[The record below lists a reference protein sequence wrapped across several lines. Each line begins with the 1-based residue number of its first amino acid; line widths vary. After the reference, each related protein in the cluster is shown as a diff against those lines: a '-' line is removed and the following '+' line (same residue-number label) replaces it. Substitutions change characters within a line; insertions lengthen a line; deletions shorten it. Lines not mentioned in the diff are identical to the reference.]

1 MGATRWRWWY
11 AGGLAALWAAQSLAR
26 LLFSRAAIT
35 VARYDLMVHL
45 ALIVAVLAGVAFVVA
60 LFPDTRRGRRL
71 AAIAAVGLIAPL
83 HAIASLFDMV
93 AMVMFHLTGLA
104 APFEMIRSA
113 PDLALS
119 LLNSIGIDGTR
130 VVLILIATLVA
141 HVLLYLPVAGLLV
154 EVARRTMA
162 WRLKPPAGRGV
173 ALRWLVPPLMVA
185 MLLIQVPRSLIWVHT
200 NSFVIAPDALMSG
213 RGTPGTAGEPR
224 SDLPNARPLVLVIVD
239 ALRRDRMGVYD
250 PALANTPFLTGLK
263 ASGKLHVF
271 DPSFAT
277 CTFSYCGIMSVL
289 ASRSW
294 DDFGHRPATIIDA
307 LGRHRYRSYLMMAG
321 GNSRYSNIV
330 ANFGSPI
337 ALLRDDKPGFG
348 APADDRHVLAMLRE
362 AAFPD
367 PRHSFIYI
375 HLMSA
380 HYGSVLQP
388 PFLAAARND
397 DPQHPYALTYDARVR
412 QADAVLRDIVA
423 TLRARG
429 LGDALMIITADHGER
444 VGEGG
449 KLFHGGP
456 PDPAAI
462 AAPLLVLDPR
472 GGGDW
477 PQRPVASQIDVA
489 PTLLAAVG
497 GRPPPEWRGTAL
509 QQSTARAAVPIGTF
523 ETAGLVGVVAGRPLE
538 YRCDRQ
544 SGREDITLLDAHG
557 GGTLLPLYDVPHLLT
572 LLRHWQR
579 GIAPVRAGPCRR

>member
-1 MGATRWRWWY
+1 MGAARWRYGY
-11 AGGLAALWAAQSLAR
+11 AGGLAVLWLAQTIVR
-26 LLFSRAAIT
+26 LVFSRVATT
-35 VARYDLMVHL
+35 VARLDLVTHV
-45 ALIVAVLAGVAFVVA
+45 ALVAVTLSGIAFIVA
-60 LFPDTRRGRRL
+60 LFPDTRRGRRFAAL
-71 AAIAAVGLIAPL
+71 AGIALLAPL
-83 HAIASLFDMV
+83 HAIASLLDMV
-93 AMVMFHLTGLA
+93 AVLMFHLTGLA

-130 VVLILIATLVA
+130 VVLIVIATLVV
-141 HVLLYLPVAGLLV
+141 HVVLYLPVAGLLV
-154 EVARRTMA
+154 QLARRAMA
-162 WRLKPPAGRGV
+162 WRLPLPAGRGV
-173 ALRWLVPPLMVA
+173 ALRWVVPPLMVA
-185 MLLIQVPRSLIWVHT
+185 VLLVQYPRRLIWVHT
-200 NSFVIAPDALMSG
+200 NSFVIAPDALTAG
-213 RGTPGTAGEPR
+213 RGTPSTATQPE

-250 PALANTPFLTGLK
+250 PALANTPFLSRLK

-294 DDFGHRPATIIDA
+294 DDFGRRPATIIDA

-330 ANFGSPI
+330 TNFGGPI
-337 ALLRDDKPGFG
+337 ASLRDDKPGFG

-367 PRHSFIYI
+367 PRHSFIYM

-388 PFLAAARND
+388 AFLAAARNS
-397 DPQHPYALTYDARVR
+397 DPRYPYALSYDARVR
-412 QADAVLRDIVA
+412 QTDAVLRDIVA

-429 LGDALMIITADHGER
+429 LGDALMVITADHGER
-444 VGEGG
+444 LGEGG

-462 AAPLLVLDPR
+462 AAPLLIFDPR
-472 GGGDW
+472 GGDTW
-477 PQRPVASQIDVA
+477 PARPIASQIDVA

-497 GRPPPEWRGTAL
+497 GSPLPEWRGTAL
-509 QQSTARAAVPIGTF
+509 QRPTARAAVPIGTF
-523 ETAGLVGVVAGRPLE
+523 ETAGLIGVVAGRQLA

-544 SGREDITLLDAHG
+544 SGGESITLLDAHG
-557 GGTLLPLYDVPHLLT
+557 GGALLPLHQVPHVLT

-579 GIAPVRAGPCRR
+579 RIAPVAAGRCRH